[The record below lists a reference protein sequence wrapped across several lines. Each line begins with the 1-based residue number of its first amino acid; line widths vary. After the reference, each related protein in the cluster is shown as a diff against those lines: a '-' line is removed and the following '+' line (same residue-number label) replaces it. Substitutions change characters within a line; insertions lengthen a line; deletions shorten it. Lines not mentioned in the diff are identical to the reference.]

1 MQQLLFFVG
10 KLFSYICPPILLDKL
25 DAIKLHIFIGYKSR
39 QLYAQRKDRERKY
52 YCSQQRGDQKYSTLL
67 YCSRITCKNHKEN

>member
-25 DAIKLHIFIGYKSR
+25 DAIKLHTFIGYKSR
-39 QLYAQRKDRERKY
+39 QLYA
-52 YCSQQRGDQKYSTLL
+52 
-67 YCSRITCKNHKEN
+67 